1 MTETYDLAIVGGGIM
16 GCSTALRLAEYG
28 MKTIVLDQGDL
39 ILLEVLQ
46 QLTSGSTAEIHLD

>member
-16 GCSTALRLAEYG
+16 GCSTALRLAEDG

-39 ILLEVLQ
+39 GQGASGAVSYTH
-46 QLTSGSTAEIHLD
+46 LTLPTR